1 MSALLE
7 MTGLKVH
14 FGGVKAVDGVDM
26 DLKSGVL
33 YGLVGPNGSGKSTLL
48 GALSRMTNLTEGTL
62 CFSGEEYQKY
72 SASRTARLG
81 IGRTFQA
88 VRLLPEL
95 SVLENVMLG
104 GDTRSYGCGILANW
118 LVPWRN
124 KNCERLCREGAME
137 AIDRLELTGMEK
149 RTAGTLPYGSQRR
162 VEIARMLNAKP
173 TLLLFDEPT
182 AGMNR
187 EERDEIGHV
196 LRDLQAEGMTQ
207 ILVEHDMPM
216 ITEVCDYVYVMN
228 FGKVI
233 AEGDPSVVVS
243 NPEVQ
248 EAYLGKRGEARATA

>member
-7 MTGLKVH
+7 VKDIKVH
-14 FGGVKAVDGVDM
+14 FGGVKAVDGVDL
-26 DLKSGVL
+26 DLKSGAL

-104 GDTRSYGCGILANW
+104 GDSRSYGCGILANW
-118 LVPWRN
+118 LIPWRN

-173 TLLLFDEPT
+173 TVVALRRAHGRHEPRGT
-182 AGMNR
+182 RRNRTCHARSAGGR
-187 EERDEIGHV
+187 YDADPGGARH
-196 LRDLQAEGMTQ
+196 A
-207 ILVEHDMPM
+207 HDHR
-216 ITEVCDYVYVMN
+216 
-228 FGKVI
+228 
-233 AEGDPSVVVS
+233 SV
-243 NPEVQ
+243 
-248 EAYLGKRGEARATA
+248 